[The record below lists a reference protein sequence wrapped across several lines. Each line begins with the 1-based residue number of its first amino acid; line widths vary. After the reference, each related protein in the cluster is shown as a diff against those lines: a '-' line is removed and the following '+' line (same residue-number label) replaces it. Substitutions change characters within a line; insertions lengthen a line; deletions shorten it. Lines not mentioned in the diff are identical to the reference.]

1 MATGK
6 LTSLPLSPNYA
17 NASVLVSGNGN
28 SATVTQKGYVYVV
41 AANGAT
47 GASKPIFRLEI
58 NGTIVFAQTG
68 RDDNYSYMG
77 SGLYPVSPGD
87 VVKIHTATFSGT
99 NAVYFVAV

>member
-1 MATGK
+1 MAVDK
-6 LTSLPLSPNYA
+6 LIALPLHPDYA

-28 SATVTQKGYVYVV
+28 SATVTKKGYVYVV

-68 RDDNYSYMG
+68 RDDNYSYLG

-87 VVKIHTATFSGT
+87 VVNIYTATFSGT
-99 NAVYFVAV
+99 NEVHFIGV